1 MIGLDQV
8 IGAFVIGQV
17 ILSTLQ
23 TVSNVVLSKKGS
35 PSHTPAIRSP
45 PPTFVVPPDATM
57 KTVEP
62 DELRRLCDVS
72 IAFREA
78 VELALL
84 ERDYTANS
92 IRIESYKPGS
102 SKNVPEHK
110 KPYDLSLRPVTSEAD
125 EGLMPKPPLDTN
137 NQGQYDSAENATIPS
152 TTPANATIHSNNEN
166 QSILIDYLTTLS
178 LPSRNNHD
186 SMEDNT
192 PPTTIRI
199 RAYAANQ
206 FAELRSLFGISDEA
220 FRRSLL
226 ESGPYILFSSNS
238 KGAARTGG
246 IFVSRFHRA
255 SFLRNL
261 LAVAVYGSCQSQYG

>member
-192 PPTTIRI
+192 PPQPYGFVHMRLIS
-199 RAYAANQ
+199 
-206 FAELRSLFGISDEA
+206 LRSYEV
-220 FRRSLL
+220 SLVFLMKPSGVLCWNQDLTYYFPATPRVQL
-226 ESGPYILFSSNS
+226 EQVGFS
-238 KGAARTGG
+238 
-246 IFVSRFHRA
+246 
-255 SFLRNL
+255 
-261 LAVAVYGSCQSQYG
+261 